1 MTLRQVFYVSRLAE
15 GLADR
20 AVRNIIDIS
29 RRNNRM
35 LDVTGCLSCS
45 GHHFAQV
52 LEGRE
57 AAIAELLRRI
67 QADRRHSEFRLVL
80 DRALTIREYPLWAM
94 AYLPNAELGIRSRRS
109 APAPPRGRAAPCA

>member
-45 GHHFAQV
+45 GRHFAQV

-67 QADRRHSEFRLVL
+67 KADRLGDSIEAICTGVAQGPR
-80 DRALTIREYPLWAM
+80 RALRLM
-94 AYLPNAELGIRSRRS
+94 SRLRPDTVMG
-109 APAPPRGRAAPCA
+109 AL